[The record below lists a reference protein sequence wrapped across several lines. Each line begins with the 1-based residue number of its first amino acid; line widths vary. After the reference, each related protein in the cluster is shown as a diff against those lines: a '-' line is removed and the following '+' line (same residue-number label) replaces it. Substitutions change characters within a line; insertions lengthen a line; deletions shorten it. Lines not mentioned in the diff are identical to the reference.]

1 MLTLT
6 AMDHIL
12 QHHPKAVDDFKQ
24 GGEISYD
31 LESDLWDYYFLR
43 GDIRNYNADASEY
56 IAEQLAQH
64 LGVDK

>member
-6 AMDHIL
+6 AMDQIL
-12 QHHPKAVDDFKQ
+12 QHHAKAVEHFKQ

-31 LESDLWDYYFLR
+31 LESDLWDYHFSN

-56 IAEQLAQH
+56 IAQQLAHH
-64 LGVDK
+64 LGVD